1 VTPASADEIDAKQ
14 RVEAGSS
21 NGGKHDERR
30 PKGSRAMVALVSQ
43 QVTQR
48 HTTKHDG
55 KNRQDGD
62 GTEGKERTS
71 GH

>member
-1 VTPASADEIDAKQ
+1 
-14 RVEAGSS
+14 
-21 NGGKHDERR
+21 
-30 PKGSRAMVALVSQ
+30 MVALVSQ

-71 GH
+71 GHGEGLADAARTRKEKENAVGRSSRRRR